1 MKYLPVF
8 TQIRGQ
14 HVLVVGGGD
23 IALRKVRLLSD
34 AGAIIT
40 LVSPEFDHELLA
52 IKSDDIQLITR
63 AFESGDIQT
72 TTKRPILVIAATNE
86 MSINEQV
93 AQIAQSENI
102 LVNVVDAP
110 QLSTFIFPAIVDR
123 SPIVVAISSGGD
135 APVLVRRLRE
145 KLESLLPQ
153 HLGPLATLMGKF
165 RATVKTQLGSL
176 NQRRRFWEDVLS
188 SKVVSL
194 LSQRKPAQAQA
205 HLTATL
211 AAHVADA
218 EHSDAGKGEV
228 YIVGGGPGSPDLL
241 TIKALQLMQQA
252 DVVVYDGLVSKEVLN
267 LVRRDADRICVSKS
281 AGHHSV
287 PQEQINQIII
297 DHARA
302 GRKVCRL
309 KGGDPFIF
317 GRGGEECEQ
326 LAAAGIDYQIVPGIT
341 AAAGCSAYAGIP
353 LTHRDYAQGVQFVTG
368 HCRKDGAE
376 LNWQSLARANQTLV
390 IYMGLINSRDIV
402 TKLMHYGRQ
411 GSTPVALIE
420 RGTCPTQR
428 VITGELSNLV
438 ELIKQHDVK
447 SPALIVVGEVVAL
460 QQKLQW
466 FANQAMT
473 QLDTLASDTPLNT
486 VTSAYSQPLVA
497 LDNPTEDTTIK
508 SQTDTNETRNAA

>member
-23 IALRKVRLLSD
+23 IALRKVRLLMD
-34 AGAIIT
+34 AGANIT
-40 LVSPEFDHELLA
+40 LVSPEFEAELLDLA
-52 IKSDDIQLITR
+52 DQADSQLTLITR
-63 AFESGDIQT
+63 EFAATDITQAQIA
-72 TTKRPILVIAATNE
+72 PILVIAATDHDD
-86 MSINEQV
+86 INAQV
-93 AQIAQSENI
+93 ADIAKGENI
-102 LVNVVDAP
+102 LINAVDAP
-110 QLSTFIFPAIVDR
+110 DISTFIFPAIVDR

-153 HLGPLATLMGKF
+153 HLGPLGSMMGKF
-165 RATVKTQLGSL
+165 RKTVKAKLTTL
-176 NQRRRFWEDVLS
+176 NQRRGFWEDVLS

-194 LSQRKPAQAQA
+194 VGQKRQDEAQQLLENTLDAHAQSA
-205 HLTATL
+205 QTHG
-211 AAHVADA
+211 
-218 EHSDAGKGEV
+218 SKGEV
-228 YIVGGGPGSPDLL
+228 YIVGGGPGDPDLL

-252 DVVVYDGLVSKEVLN
+252 DVVVYDGLISKEVLN

-281 AGHHSV
+281 AGNHSV
-287 PQEQINQIII
+287 PQDQINEIII
-297 DHARA
+297 EHAKA

-317 GRGGEECEQ
+317 GRGGEEVEQ
-326 LAAAGIDYQIVPGIT
+326 LVAAGIDYQIVPGIT

-376 LNWQSLARANQTLV
+376 LDWQSLAKPNQTLV
-390 IYMGLINSRDIV
+390 VYMGLINSGTIV
-402 TKLMHYGRQ
+402 EKLMANGRQ

-428 VITGELSNLV
+428 VVTGTLSELQQM
-438 ELIKQHDVK
+438 IKEHNVK

-466 FANQAMT
+466 FASEAERRQT
-473 QLDTLASDTPLNT
+473 VSLDNIEAIET
-486 VTSAYSQPLVA
+486 TSAYAEPLVA
-497 LDNPTEDTTIK
+497 LDDSAK
-508 SQTDTNETRNAA
+508 NAA

>member
-23 IALRKVRLLSD
+23 IALRKVRLLMD
-34 AGAIIT
+34 AGAMISIVSPDFDAELLALAGEKTGEQAQSQQIT
-40 LVSPEFDHELLA
+40 LVNREFV
-52 IKSDDIQLITR
+52 KSDITH
-63 AFESGDIQT
+63 SKQP
-72 TTKRPILVIAATNE
+72 PILVIAATDDE
-86 MSINEQV
+86 QVNEQV
-93 AQIAQSENI
+93 ADIAKGENI
-102 LVNVVDAP
+102 LINAVDAP
-110 QLSTFIFPAIVDR
+110 AISTFIFPAIVDR

-153 HLGPLATLMGKF
+153 HLGPLGKMMGKF
-165 RATVKTQLGSL
+165 RAQVKTKLTSL
-176 NQRRRFWEDVLS
+176 NQRRGFWEDVLS
-188 SKVVSL
+188 SKIVSL
-194 LSQRKPAQAQA
+194 VGQKRQDEAQQMLENTLDAHADNAQR
-205 HLTATL
+205 H
-211 AAHVADA
+211 
-218 EHSDAGKGEV
+218 GNKGEV
-228 YIVGGGPGSPDLL
+228 YIVGGGPGDPDLL

-252 DVVVYDGLVSKEVLN
+252 DVVVYDGLISPAVLN

-281 AGHHSV
+281 AGNHSV
-287 PQEQINQIII
+287 PQDQINDIII
-297 DHARA
+297 EHAKA

-317 GRGGEECEQ
+317 GRGGEEVEQ
-326 LAAAGIDYQIVPGIT
+326 LVAAGIDYQIVPGIT

-376 LNWQSLARANQTLV
+376 LDWQSLAKPNQTLV
-390 IYMGLINSRDIV
+390 VYMGLINSGDIV
-402 TKLMHYGRQ
+402 AKLMANGRQ

-428 VITGELSNLV
+428 VVTGTLSELQQ
-438 ELIKQHDVK
+438 LIKTNNVK

-466 FANQAMT
+466 FASEAMRRQT
-473 QLDTLASDTPLNT
+473 TPMDAIEPLET
-486 VTSAYSQPLVA
+486 TSAYAEPLVA
-497 LDNPTEDTTIK
+497 LDDALDETTK
-508 SQTDTNETRNAA
+508 SAA